1 MTTRILWITGFL
13 AVLVPGVA
21 GLAPAAAQEQFTFSV
36 SALGGLGG
44 STDANPGDDLSNTA
58 LQLNLALITEP
69 KTHLGLRIGTI
80 DLSGNEQ
87 FGSLFDAQLDYV
99 NISGEY
105 RYNHTFYQ
113 SGLFIGIG
121 GYRLDGKRVLDSR
134 SESETSFGLVLGLT
148 GEFELTRRLGF
159 VIELAGH
166 YTDLEDAQIF
176 ATGHAGIVFH
186 F

>member
-1 MTTRILWITGFL
+1 MKTTTLVWIALLTL
-13 AVLVPGVA
+13 ATTLGGAVPA
-21 GLAPAAAQEQFTFSV
+21 NAQEQFTFSV

-44 STDANPGDDLSNTA
+44 SLDADPGDDLSNTA

-69 KTHLGLRIGTI
+69 KTFLGLRLGTI

-99 NISGEY
+99 NIAGEY
-105 RYNHTFYQ
+105 RFNHTFYQ
-113 SGLFIGIG
+113 SGLFIGVG
-121 GYRLDGKRVLDSR
+121 GYRLDGRRVLGGA
-134 SESETSFGLVLGLT
+134 SESETSFGLVLGLN

-159 VIELAGH
+159 VLELAGH
-166 YTDLEDAQIF
+166 YTDLDDAQIF
-176 ATGHAGIVFH
+176 ATGHAGIVVH